1 LELPRRIGKLAACA
15 GLRRIEALVSRNSAY
30 CESEVLTATD
40 YDWLFETAYEAKA
53 AGRNCVVGERPAAPN
68 VPGRLA
74 HAH

>member
-1 LELPRRIGKLAACA
+1 LAACA

-30 CESEVLTATD
+30 CESEVSTATD
-40 YDWLFETAYEAKA
+40 HDRLFETADKRLYEAKA
-53 AGRNCVVGERPAAPN
+53 AGRNCVVSERPAAPN